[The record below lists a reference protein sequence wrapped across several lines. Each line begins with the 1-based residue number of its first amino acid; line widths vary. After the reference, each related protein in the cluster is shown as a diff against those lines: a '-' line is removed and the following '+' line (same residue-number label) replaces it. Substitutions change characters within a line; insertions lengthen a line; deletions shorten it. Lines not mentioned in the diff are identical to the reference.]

1 MTENFGIWD
10 KIWQNGKET
19 ALSQCQQASYSF
31 LSFSPT
37 CQKSKYSNPL
47 TFLHSL
53 FASFWLAF
61 YGMGLPMS
69 FPDKWRVN
77 TTSKSS
83 SYIELFRWKPMTF
96 PFPQCL
102 LLPRMP
108 QQHQTTQLSLHD
120 LVFFLDLRQ
129 QRREGCLAM
138 AFSCLPT
145 TLIDLVW
152 STIGWWLY
160 PDVGLGCTNQGKK
173 ISRWSLLLAI

>member
-1 MTENFGIWD
+1 MTEIFGIWD

-37 CQKSKYSNPL
+37 CQKSSKYSNPL

-53 FASFWLAF
+53 FASVWLAF

-120 LVFFLDLRQ
+120 LVFFRSETATSW
-129 QRREGCLAM
+129 R
-138 AFSCLPT
+138 LPCHG
-145 TLIDLVW
+145 VF
-152 STIGWWLY
+152 
-160 PDVGLGCTNQGKK
+160 
-173 ISRWSLLLAI
+173 LLANHPHRPGLRPQLVGGCIEMLA